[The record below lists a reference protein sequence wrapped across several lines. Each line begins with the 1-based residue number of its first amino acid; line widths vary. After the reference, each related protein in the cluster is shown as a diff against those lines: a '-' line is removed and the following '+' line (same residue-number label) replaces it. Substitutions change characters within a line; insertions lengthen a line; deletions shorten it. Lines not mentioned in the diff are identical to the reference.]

1 MKLYYYNESHL
12 FHCYTECGESFNI
25 YGLIERRYS
34 VLRKDFNIYH
44 IYLSL
49 KNKFGFDDCD
59 FFNETRYVRDK
70 DKYKAR
76 KHNDVK
82 LPQFNK
88 GVLDSFIKYYTPEWI
103 SDGISKESMDK
114 FNILYSISQN
124 RIIIP
129 HYDLNGELVGIR
141 GRALNPEDIEVFG
154 KYMPIKL
161 EKTWYTHPLSLNLY
175 GLNQT
180 KEAIN
185 KKKQAIIFE
194 AEKSVLLMDGF
205 YGEDNNSVAVCGSN
219 FTNVQLKLLLK
230 NCDINEIVIAFDKE
244 YKRLDSARAQ
254 KYFNKL
260 HRICTNYNKY
270 CNFSFI
276 YDRENLLNEK
286 DSPIDRGKEVF
297 ERLMKGRIMVKNR

>member
-1 MKLYYYNESHL
+1 MKLYYYDKSHL

-34 VLRKDFNIYH
+34 VLKKDFNIYH

-49 KNKFGFDDCD
+49 KNKFGFDDTD
-59 FFNETRYVRDK
+59 FFNESRYIRDK

-76 KHNDVK
+76 RHDKVE
-82 LPQFNK
+82 LQEFNE
-88 GVLDSFIKYYTPEWI
+88 GALDSFIKYYTTEWLN
-103 SDGISKESMDK
+103 DGISKESMDK

-129 HYDLNGELVGIR
+129 HYDVNGKLIGIR
-141 GRALNPEDIEVFG
+141 GRALNQEDIETFG

-161 EKTWYTHPLSLNLY
+161 EKIWYTHPLSLNLY
-175 GLNQT
+175 GLNKT
-180 KEAIN
+180 KEAISN
-185 KKKQAIIFE
+185 KKQAIVFE

-205 YGEDNNSVAVCGSN
+205 YDKNNNSVAVCGSN

-244 YKRLDSARAQ
+244 YSRLDST
-254 KYFNKL
+254 KHKN
-260 HRICTNYNKY
+260 ISI
-270 CNFSFI
+270 NFIKFVLVI
-276 YDRENLLNEK
+276 INIVIFPLFM
-286 DSPIDRGKEVF
+286 I
-297 ERLMKGRIMVKNR
+297 ERTYLMKKILQSIKERKFLSN

>member
-1 MKLYYYNESHL
+1 MKLYYYDKSHL

-34 VLRKDFNIYH
+34 ILKKDFNIYH

-49 KNKFGFDDCD
+49 KNKFGFDDTD
-59 FFNETRYVRDK
+59 FFNESKYIRDK

-76 KHNDVK
+76 RHDKVE
-82 LPQFNK
+82 LQEFNE
-88 GVLDSFIKYYTPEWI
+88 GVLDSFIKYYTTEWLN
-103 SDGISKESMDK
+103 DGISKESMDK

-129 HYDLNGELVGIR
+129 HYDVNGKLIGIR
-141 GRALNPEDIEVFG
+141 GRALNQEDIETFG

-194 AEKSVLLMDGF
+194 AE
-205 YGEDNNSVAVCGSN
+205 
-219 FTNVQLKLLLK
+219 
-230 NCDINEIVIAFDKE
+230 
-244 YKRLDSARAQ
+244 
-254 KYFNKL
+254 
-260 HRICTNYNKY
+260 
-270 CNFSFI
+270 
-276 YDRENLLNEK
+276 
-286 DSPIDRGKEVF
+286 
-297 ERLMKGRIMVKNR
+297 